1 MGHVISKSYT
11 FNSCAV
17 LGLLHL
23 SQSHR
28 FEDLHNPHFL
38 YSPHL
43 GLQLTSLVLGM
54 SEQLLTRRCIFHL
67 TDTLLGDAGS

>member
-1 MGHVISKSYT
+1 MISKSY
-11 FNSCAV
+11 NPCAV

-23 SQSHR
+23 SQSHG

-38 YSPHL
+38 HNPHL
-43 GLQLTSLVLGM
+43 GLQLTSLVSGM

-67 TDTLLGDAGS
+67 TDTLVGDAGS